1 MLRFIAGRLIV
12 VLSVGLTLSIVTFFL
27 LNYVIDPAQAI
38 AGEDALFE
46 EIEQIRE
53 QYGFDRSITVRY
65 FEWFTGIFQGDLG
78 ESYYWNKPVISL
90 LVDRAPETI
99 TLALMSVSVTILISI
114 PLGIMAALNPNSL
127 IDRIA
132 LGIAVTAQ
140 AVPNFWLG
148 LIMIL
153 IFALAF
159 PIFPVSGDKTL
170 FHFVLPSIV
179 LGASSVPAV
188 MRLMRTGLLDVINS
202 DYIRTARSSGFYGW
216 RLIFNHAL
224 RNALLPVV
232 SVLAVQL
239 GNKFGGSVITES
251 VFAIN
256 GLGRLAL
263 ESILGADI
271 PTVQILVFVFAF
283 TLSPSPFDSNIKVL
297 SLTSSCFSLPISIS
311 PLIK

>member
-12 VLSVGLTLSIVTFFL
+12 VLSVGLTLSIITFFL

-53 QYGFDRSITVRY
+53 QYGFDRSITIRY
-65 FEWFTGIFQGDLG
+65 FEWFSGIFQGDLG
-78 ESYYWNKPVISL
+78 ISYYWNKPVISL
-90 LVDRAPETI
+90 LIDRAPETI

-114 PLGIMAALNPNSL
+114 PLGILAALNPNSL
-127 IDRIA
+127 VDRIA

-153 IFALAF
+153 IFALAI
-159 PIFPVSGDKTL
+159 PIFPVSGDKTF

-188 MRLMRTGLLDVINS
+188 MRLMRTGLLDVINA
-202 DYIRTARSSGFYGW
+202 DFIRTARSSGFYGW
-216 RLIFNHAL
+216 RLVFNHAL

-271 PTVQILVFVFAF
+271 PTVQILVFVFAIIF
-283 TLSPSPFDSNIKVL
+283 LFFNLLADILNAYLDPRL
-297 SLTSSCFSLPISIS
+297 RL
-311 PLIK
+311 

>member
-1 MLRFIAGRLIV
+1 
-12 VLSVGLTLSIVTFFL
+12 
-27 LNYVIDPAQAI
+27 
-38 AGEDALFE
+38 
-46 EIEQIRE
+46 
-53 QYGFDRSITVRY
+53 
-65 FEWFTGIFQGDLG
+65 
-78 ESYYWNKPVISL
+78 
-90 LVDRAPETI
+90 
-99 TLALMSVSVTILISI
+99 MSVSVTILISI
-114 PLGIMAALNPNSL
+114 PLGILAALNPNSL

-153 IFALAF
+153 IFALAI

-188 MRLMRTGLLDVINS
+188 MRLMRTGLLDVINA
-202 DYIRTARSSGFYGW
+202 DFIRTARSSGFYGW
-216 RLIFNHAL
+216 RLVFNHAL

-271 PTVQILVFVFAF
+271 PTVQILVFVFAIIF
-283 TLSPSPFDSNIKVL
+283 LFFNLLADILNAYLDPRL
-297 SLTSSCFSLPISIS
+297 RL
-311 PLIK
+311 

>member
-12 VLSVGLTLSIVTFFL
+12 VLSVGLTLSIITFFL

-65 FEWFTGIFQGDLG
+65 FEWFSGIFQGDLG
-78 ESYYWNKPVISL
+78 ISYYWNKPVISL
-90 LVDRAPETI
+90 LIDRAPETI

-114 PLGIMAALNPNSL
+114 PLGILAALNPNSL

-153 IFALAF
+153 IFALAI

-188 MRLMRTGLLDVINS
+188 MRLMRTGLLDVINA
-202 DYIRTARSSGFYGW
+202 DFIRTARSSGFYGW
-216 RLIFNHAL
+216 RLVFNHAL

-271 PTVQILVFVFAF
+271 PTVQILVFVFAIIF
-283 TLSPSPFDSNIKVL
+283 LFFNLLADILNAYLDPRL
-297 SLTSSCFSLPISIS
+297 RL
-311 PLIK
+311 

>member
-53 QYGFDRSITVRY
+53 QYGLDRSITVRY
-65 FEWFTGIFQGDLG
+65 FEWFSGIFQGDLG
-78 ESYYWNKPVISL
+78 ISYYWNKPVISL
-90 LVDRAPETI
+90 LIDRAPETI

-114 PLGIMAALNPNSL
+114 PLGILAALNPNSL

-153 IFALAF
+153 IFALAI

-188 MRLMRTGLLDVINS
+188 MRLMRTGLLDVINA
-202 DYIRTARSSGFYGW
+202 DFIRTARSSGFYGW
-216 RLIFNHAL
+216 RLVFNHAL

-271 PTVQILVFVFAF
+271 PTVQILVFVFAIIF
-283 TLSPSPFDSNIKVL
+283 LFFNLLADILNAYLDPRL
-297 SLTSSCFSLPISIS
+297 RL
-311 PLIK
+311 

>member
-1 MLRFIAGRLIV
+1 MLRFVAGRLIV
-12 VLSVGLTLSIVTFFL
+12 VLSVGITLSIVTFFL

-38 AGEDALFE
+38 AGEEALFE

-53 QYGFDRSITVRY
+53 QYGFNRSITVRY
-65 FEWFTGIFQGDLG
+65 FEWVSGIFKGDLG
-78 ESYYWNKPVISL
+78 VSYYWNKPVISL
-90 LVDRAPETI
+90 LIDRAPETI
-99 TLALMSVSVTILISI
+99 TLALMSVSVTILIAI
-114 PLGIMAALNPNSL
+114 PLGILAALNPNSL
-127 IDRIA
+127 IDRLA

-153 IFALAF
+153 IFALAI

-188 MRLMRTGLLDVINS
+188 MRLMRTGLLDVINA
-202 DYIRTARSSGFYGW
+202 DFIRTARSSGFYGW

-271 PTVQILVFVFAF
+271 PTVQILVFVFAIIF
-283 TLSPSPFDSNIKVL
+283 LFFNLMADILNAYLDPRL
-297 SLTSSCFSLPISIS
+297 RL
-311 PLIK
+311 

>member
-188 MRLMRTGLLDVINS
+188 MRLMRTGLLDVINA

-239 GNKFGGSVITES
+239 
-251 VFAIN
+251 
-256 GLGRLAL
+256 
-263 ESILGADI
+263 
-271 PTVQILVFVFAF
+271 
-283 TLSPSPFDSNIKVL
+283 L
-297 SLTSSCFSLPISIS
+297 SLIHI
-311 PLIK
+311 

>member
-188 MRLMRTGLLDVINS
+188 MRLMRTGLLDVINA

-271 PTVQILVFVFAF
+271 PTVQILVFVFAIIF
-283 TLSPSPFDSNIKVL
+283 LFFNLLADILNAYL
-297 SLTSSCFSLPISIS
+297 DLRLR
-311 PLIK
+311 L

>member
-188 MRLMRTGLLDVINS
+188 MRLMRTGLLDVINA

-216 RLIFNHAL
+216 RLIVNHAL

-283 TLSPSPFDSNIKVL
+283 TF
-297 SLTSSCFSLPISIS
+297 
-311 PLIK
+311 LILNLLADILNAYLDPRLR

>member
-188 MRLMRTGLLDVINS
+188 MRLMRTGLLDVINA

-256 GLGRLAL
+256 GLGSLAL

-271 PTVQILVFVFAF
+271 PTVQILVFVFAIIF
-283 TLSPSPFDSNIKVL
+283 LFFNLLADILNAYLDPRL
-297 SLTSSCFSLPISIS
+297 RL
-311 PLIK
+311 

>member
-65 FEWFTGIFQGDLG
+65 FEWFSGIFQGDLG
-78 ESYYWNKPVISL
+78 ISYYWNKPVISL
-90 LVDRAPETI
+90 LIDRAPETI

-114 PLGIMAALNPNSL
+114 PLGILAALNPNSL
-127 IDRIA
+127 VDRIA

-153 IFALAF
+153 IFALAI
-159 PIFPVSGDKTL
+159 PIFPVSGDKTF

-188 MRLMRTGLLDVINS
+188 MRLMRTGLLDVINA
-202 DYIRTARSSGFYGW
+202 DFIRTARSSGFYGW
-216 RLIFNHAL
+216 RLVFDHAL

-271 PTVQILVFVFAF
+271 PTVQILVFVFAIIF
-283 TLSPSPFDSNIKVL
+283 LFFKN
-297 SLTSSCFSLPISIS
+297 
-311 PLIK
+311 

>member
-12 VLSVGLTLSIVTFFL
+12 VLSVGITLSIVTFFL

-188 MRLMRTGLLDVINS
+188 MRLMRTGLLDVINA

-271 PTVQILVFVFAF
+271 PTVQILVFVFAIIF
-283 TLSPSPFDSNIKVL
+283 LFFNLLADILNAYLDPRL
-297 SLTSSCFSLPISIS
+297 RL
-311 PLIK
+311 

>member
-1 MLRFIAGRLIV
+1 MLKFIAGRLIV

-65 FEWFTGIFQGDLG
+65 FEWFSGIFQGDLG
-78 ESYYWNKPVISL
+78 ISYYWNKPVISL
-90 LVDRAPETI
+90 LIDRAPETI

-114 PLGIMAALNPNSL
+114 PLGILAALNPNSL

-153 IFALAF
+153 IFALAI

-188 MRLMRTGLLDVINS
+188 MRLMRTGLLDVINA
-202 DYIRTARSSGFYGW
+202 DFIRTARSSGFYGW
-216 RLIFNHAL
+216 RLVFNHAL

-263 ESILGADI
+263 ESILGSDI
-271 PTVQILVFVFAF
+271 PTVQILVFVFAIIF
-283 TLSPSPFDSNIKVL
+283 LFFNLLADILNAYLDPRL
-297 SLTSSCFSLPISIS
+297 RL
-311 PLIK
+311 

>member
-188 MRLMRTGLLDVINS
+188 MRLMRTGLLDVINA

-239 GNKFGGSVITES
+239 GNKFGGSVITEA

-271 PTVQILVFVFAF
+271 PTVQILVFVFAIIF
-283 TLSPSPFDSNIKVL
+283 LFFNLLADILNAYLDPRL
-297 SLTSSCFSLPISIS
+297 RL
-311 PLIK
+311 